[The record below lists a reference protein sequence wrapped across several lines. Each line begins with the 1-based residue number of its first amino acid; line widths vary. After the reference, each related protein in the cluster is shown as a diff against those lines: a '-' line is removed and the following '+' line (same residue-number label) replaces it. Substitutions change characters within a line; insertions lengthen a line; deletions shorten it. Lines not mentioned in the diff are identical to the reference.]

1 MSLKDAFDY
10 VDLEEYQQNEQYL
23 DWGFAEEDV
32 LPGLY
37 NSEYFDE
44 SDDSEDDEI
53 QVVMENMNAVLMDNI
68 ELMNAIPM
76 EDMNVNILPV
86 NDIPIQNNNNNNN
99 A

>member
-76 EDMNVNILPV
+76 EDMNVNVLPV

>member
-1 MSLKDAFDY
+1 MSLKDVFDY

-32 LPGLY
+32 IPGLY

-44 SDDSEDDEI
+44 SDDSEDDE
-53 QVVMENMNAVLMDNI
+53 VSV
-68 ELMNAIPM
+68 
-76 EDMNVNILPV
+76 EDMNVNDVPV
-86 NDIPIQNNNNNNN
+86 EDMNVNDVPVEDIPIQDNNNNNN

>member
-1 MSLKDAFDY
+1 MSVKDAFDY

-32 LPGLY
+32 LPGLH

-44 SDDSEDDEI
+44 SDTSDDEEE
-53 QVVMENMNAVLMDNI
+53 QEVVLPV
-68 ELMNAIPM
+68 
-76 EDMNVNILPV
+76 EDMNVNINVPV
-86 NDIPIQNNNNNNN
+86 EDIPIQDHNNNNN

>member
-32 LPGLY
+32 LPGLH

-44 SDDSEDDEI
+44 SDDSEENEV
-53 QVVMENMNAVLMDNI
+53 QVVMENMNAVPVDNI
-68 ELMNAIPM
+68 ELMNAIPV
-76 EDMNVNILPV
+76 EDMNVNDVPV
-86 NDIPIQNNNNNNN
+86 EDIPIQDNNNNNN